1 MLALTHH
8 LIVKES
14 ALRAGIIDFKD
25 YAVLGD
31 DIVIRNAIVAQEYL
45 NLMNS
50 LGVSI
55 NMSKSVISKNFA
67 EFASR

>member
-14 ALRAGIIDFKD
+14 ALRAGIANFSA
-25 YAVLGD
+25 YALLGD
-31 DIVIRNAIVAQEYL
+31 DIVIRNSAVAKEYL
-45 NLMNS
+45 SLMS
-50 LGVSI
+50 DLGVSI
-55 NMSKSVISKNFA
+55 NLSKSVISLDFA

>member
-8 LIVKES
+8 LIVREA
-14 ALRAGIIDFKD
+14 ALRVGIENFTE
-25 YAVLGD
+25 YALLGD
-31 DIVIRNAIVAQEYL
+31 DIVIRNSIVAQKYVY
-45 NLMNS
+45 LMNA

-55 NMSKSVISKNFA
+55 NMSKSVISKDFA